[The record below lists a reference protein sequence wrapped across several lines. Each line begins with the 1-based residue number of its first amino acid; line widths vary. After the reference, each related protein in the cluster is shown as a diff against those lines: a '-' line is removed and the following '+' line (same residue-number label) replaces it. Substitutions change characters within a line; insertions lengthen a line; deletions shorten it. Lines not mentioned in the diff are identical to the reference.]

1 MWKKRSKD
9 LKNMDIRKA
18 LADAEMKL
26 SDLARVMNKEPDQI
40 YHLLWYR
47 ELTQNEKDGILKAIK
62 KYHRQPDQVISTVRV
77 RNLPEQIESGWM
89 VCRPNMGRL
98 WYYGIY
104 DTEDRA
110 FEVSVE
116 LGNGVILEV
125 SA

>member
-1 MWKKRSKD
+1 
-9 LKNMDIRKA
+9 MDIREA
-18 LADAEMKL
+18 LAAAEMKL

-47 ELTQNEKDGILKAIK
+47 ELTQNEKDGMFKAIK
-62 KYHRQPDQVISTVRV
+62 KYRREPDQVISTVRV
-77 RNLPEQIESGWM
+77 LNLPSQISDGFM
-89 VCRPNMGRL
+89 VCRLNMGRL

-104 DTEDRA
+104 DTEEKA
-110 FEVSVE
+110 FDMSVA

>member
-1 MWKKRSKD
+1 
-9 LKNMDIRKA
+9 MDIRQA
-18 LADAEMKL
+18 LTDAEMKL

-47 ELTQNEKDGILKAIK
+47 ELTQNEKDGMFKAIK
-62 KYHRQPDQVISTVRV
+62 KYRREPDQVISTVRV
-77 RNLPEQIESGWM
+77 KNLPEQIESGWM

-104 DTEDRA
+104 DTEEQA
-110 FEVSVE
+110 FNASVE